1 LDGLKR
7 VIQASQR
14 ARDLVNQILTF
25 SRRQQ
30 HQRSPIQLHAI
41 VEEALKLLRPSLPAT
56 IEIRTRLQPEAPL
69 VLADSTQL
77 HQVLMNLATNAASSM
92 AEHPQLRCGRFVR
105 LVVSDTGCGMDAA
118 TRERIFEP
126 FFTTK
131 APGQGTGLGLAVVHG
146 IIQQHE
152 GAIVVYSERD
162 KGTTF
167 QVYLP
172 VCETAT
178 EATRPGPLQPPPRGR
193 GEMVMVVDDEELVLR
208 VAVGMLRHL
217 GYRTAAYGD
226 GATALQAL
234 REKPMDFDL
243 VMTDLTMPKMT
254 GAMLAAEIRRLR
266 PDIPIVLCTGFG
278 KAMDP
283 EDIIHLKL
291 RGPLLKPFM
300 LETLASIAAEALHP
314 AAGPD
319 RAPPDTTSSAG
330 G

>member
-1 LDGLKR
+1 
-7 VIQASQR
+7 
-14 ARDLVNQILTF
+14 
-25 SRRQQ
+25 
-30 HQRSPIQLHAI
+30 
-41 VEEALKLLRPSLPAT
+41 
-56 IEIRTRLQPEAPL
+56 
-69 VLADSTQL
+69 
-77 HQVLMNLATNAASSM
+77 MNLATNAASSM
-92 AEHPQLRCGRFVR
+92 AEHGGRLEFIQDLVEVDEQAARQHPQLRCGRFVR